1 MKYDVVVIGAGPA
14 GISTSIYTSRAKLR
28 TLVIGRFL
36 QSKLV
41 LTHTIHNY
49 FGFQNGIK
57 GYTLLKNGID
67 QARKLGAKIVDAEI
81 IDVKRSGKIFKL
93 KDSKNRVY
101 EAKAVVLATG
111 SKNDS
116 LGIKNEAKL
125 LNRGIHYCA
134 VCDGPLYKNKSIV
147 VVGGGNHAAEEALEL
162 RAYSKNITVISHN
175 NGFSISKELKKE
187 INNKKI
193 RLIESKILEFVGKS
207 KLEMLALKDSS
218 LKCDAAFIAPG
229 TASSA
234 SLARKLGLDLNSNSI
249 LVNVKGETSLKGVFA
264 AGESTGNNKQIVV
277 CVGEGCNAGMSAI
290 KYLRNSSVYV
300 DYA

>member
-1 MKYDVVVIGAGPA
+1 MKYDIVVIGIGPA
-14 GISTSIYTSRAKLR
+14 GISAGIYTSRARLK

-67 QARKLGAKIVDAEI
+67 QARKLGAKIVDAEV
-81 IDVKRSGKIFKL
+81 IDIKRSSKSFKL
-93 KDSKNRVY
+93 KDSKNRKY

-111 SKNDS
+111 SKNDY
-116 LGIKNEAKL
+116 LGIKNETKL

-162 RAYSKNITVISHN
+162 RAYSKDITMVSHN
-175 NGFSISKELKKE
+175 NGFSISNELKKE
-187 INNKKI
+187 LNSKKI
-193 RLIESKILEFVGKS
+193 KLIESEILEFVGNS
-207 KLEMLALKDSS
+207 RLEKLSLKGSS

-234 SLARKLGLDLNSNSI
+234 SLARKLGLDLNNNSI
-249 LVNVKGETSLKGVFA
+249 LVNGKGETSLKGVFA

-277 CVGEGCNAGMSAI
+277 CAGEGCNAGTSAI